1 MNFNSRILKLSV
13 LIMLVLVFLP
23 VIAAEDSSEAFFV
36 EYADE
41 SDEAFVVEE
50 YDPIDLAQEQV
61 SLSHEIEEEYNEYN
75 KDVPVLDQSGE
86 IANNPLITHEE
97 IKSPATETNNVPND
111 EVNNADD
118 INKDDKIGVCDTTN
132 VNVNHNDVDEDVDL
146 EAAAENNSII
156 RHGSLIFISEEVNDN
171 EYFRLINDL
180 FTETTNYE
188 THSFKR
194 SLIKVLELKNNL
206 LINQD
211 VSFIF
216 SDDFMADLNGDLI
229 EGTDKITTDFAFSID
244 NSVVGSDNLVIFV
257 SSSFCSNITP
267 CFYAFVC
274 CNLLDFESFFGDNNI
289 FQYCHNSIFNINMMY
304 ADFSFSKAYLETY

>member
-1 MNFNSRILKLSV
+1 MNFDSRILKLSV

-36 EYADE
+36 EYSYE

-86 IANNPLITHEE
+86 IANNPIITHEE
-97 IKSPATETNNVPND
+97 IKSPVAETNNVPND
-111 EVNNADD
+111 GVNTVDD
-118 INKDDKIGVCDTTN
+118 INKDDKIGVFDTTN

-156 RHGSLIFISEEVNDN
+156 RHGSVIFISEEVNEN
-171 EYFRLINDL
+171 EYVRLINDL

-206 LINQD
+206 LINRD

-229 EGTDKITTDFAFSID
+229 ECTDKITTDFAFSID
-244 NSVVGSDNLVIFV
+244 NSIVGSDNLVIFV
-257 SSSFCSNITP
+257 SSSFCSDFIP

-274 CNLLDFESFFGDNNI
+274 CNLLDFKSFFGDNNI
-289 FQYCHNSIFNINMMY
+289 FLCCHNSIFNII
-304 ADFSFSKAYLETY
+304 